1 MHEKNAKI
9 WTLLE
14 NGTLNWSHGYSTS
27 PVDPNLCKTN
37 DSKPF
42 DMFEISEGTSTPP
55 KKIVEAPKAPE
66 KVIPVIEKA
75 STKGIWEDKVVD
87 YED

>member
-1 MHEKNAKI
+1 
-9 WTLLE
+9 
-14 NGTLNWSHGYSTS
+14 
-27 PVDPNLCKTN
+27 
-37 DSKPF
+37 
-42 DMFEISEGTSTPP
+42 MFEISEGTSTPP

-66 KVIPVIEKA
+66 KVIPVIKKA